1 MDFSTPFQ
9 IGAVLIPNRVALA
22 PMSGLTTSAYRRHL
36 KKHGV
41 GLVTTEL
48 ISAHG
53 LVHGSQ
59 RTEDYLRFAEEE
71 RPIAIQLFGE
81 TPEVMARA
89 ARIVLSPERARAGA
103 LPDILDINMGCPVR
117 KVVRTGAGSA
127 LLADIPRAAAM
138 AAAMVEVARE
148 FGVPVTAKVR
158 SGLREGEW
166 TAADLAQRLEEVGV
180 AALGVH
186 PRATSQQYRGS
197 ADHTVTEAVVRTVR
211 IPVIASGDIVSVSS
225 AQAIVERTGA
235 TAVMV
240 ARGAAGNPWL
250 VGSLLAGED
259 RARPPLAEV
268 VADIRALLGLVI
280 AEMGEKRA
288 VKWMWRLV
296 GWYLRPSRVPVR
308 VIEQLRA
315 APDARSLDDALAA
328 LADRGPE
335 VG

>member
-1 MDFSTPFQ
+1 
-9 IGAVLIPNRVALA
+9 
-22 PMSGLTTSAYRRHL
+22 MSGLTTSAYRRHL
-36 KKHGV
+36 KRHGV

-53 LVHGSQ
+53 LVHGSK

-81 TPEVMARA
+81 TPEVMAHA

-127 LLADIPRAAAM
+127 LVADTARATAM
-138 AAAMVEVARE
+138 AAAMIEVAGE
-148 FGVPVTAKVR
+148 LGVPVTAKVR

-166 TAADLAQRLEEVGV
+166 TAVDLAPHLEEVGV

-186 PRATSQQYRGS
+186 PRATSQQYRGH
-197 ADHTVTEAVVRTVR
+197 ADHGVTEAVVRAVR
-211 IPVIASGDIVSVSS
+211 IPVIASGDIMSVSA

-250 VGSLLAGED
+250 AGSLLAGED
-259 RARPPLAEV
+259 RPRPPLPEV
-268 VADIRALLGLVI
+268 IADIRALLALVD
-280 AEMGEKRA
+280 AEMGGKRA

-296 GWYLRPSRVPVR
+296 GWYLRPSHVPVR

-315 APDARSLDDALAA
+315 APDAGSLDDALAA
-328 LADRGPE
+328 LVDDATA